1 MPTCASC
8 EFFGIKGASTEWC
21 FHKYKN
27 WSTSGYNKACEYYK
41 SKW

>member
-8 EFFGIKGASTEWC
+8 EFFGKKGSVDWC
-21 FHKYKN
+21 YHVMKN
-27 WSTSGYNKACEYYK
+27 WSTSPDNSACQYYR